1 VTVAADR
8 VASTLP
14 VLEFWLAAKDPTMIE
29 FTLLAIVFA
38 GVFAQPSLREVFR
51 AAPRA
56 NRIAAA
62 SVLTATLAG
71 QLVADAYA
79 TYPFV
84 DWAMYTNPVE
94 DDPSF
99 YLVTLRGPDGQDE
112 RAPIESL
119 FPGASYGLRI
129 RVHKLATRMEALPP
143 GADRDAATARLNATL
158 GAIGDARR
166 RALPT
171 APMEILR
178 LSHCLVPMQTDGS
191 AGAPECRVVVDIDLG
206 AR

>member
-1 VTVAADR
+1 
-8 VASTLP
+8 
-14 VLEFWLAAKDPTMIE
+14 MIE

-38 GVFAQPSLREVFR
+38 VVFAQPSLREAFR

-62 SVLTATLAG
+62 FVLAATLAG
-71 QLVADAYA
+71 QLAADAYA

-99 YLVTLRGPDGQDE
+99 YLVTLRGPNAQDE

-119 FPGASYGLRI
+119 FPGAGYGLRI
-129 RVHKLATRMEALPP
+129 RVHKLATQMEALPP
-143 GADRDAATARLNATL
+143 GADRDVAADRLMATL
-158 GAIGDARR
+158 DAIGDAHR
-166 RALPT
+166 RALPA
-171 APMEILR
+171 APVETLR
-178 LSHCLVPMQTDGS
+178 LSHCLVPMQIDGS
-191 AGAPECRVVVDIDLG
+191 AGAPECRVVVDIELG
-206 AR
+206 DR